1 MTNENAMI
9 AAVLAFL
16 TGGGLSQLIQAIGS
30 HRKGVREVDVAHD
43 EHALN
48 VMRVALE
55 ELRAEVT
62 RLAEGRKSDAAAI
75 QAHRTKIDELN
86 AQIADLV
93 TENRRYRSIM
103 AGIVDRLRADPP
115 ATPAELLDYL
125 DPHVPKEDQ

>member
-1 MTNENAMI
+1 
-9 AAVLAFL
+9 
-16 TGGGLSQLIQAIGS
+16 
-30 HRKGVREVDVAHD
+30 
-43 EHALN
+43 
-48 VMRVALE
+48 E